1 MEGLPKFGF
10 GCMLAS
16 VAIAGISQEAGV
28 SRKSDET
35 LYDKTIQRLK
45 NNPIIVTIM
54 VLGVVIIAI
63 AQFLNASKP
72 FLPTKQHVTEL
83 QVTIQPYNVVTG
95 YTDSPAI
102 RSLDMGNTSETDAIA
117 KSIIEQVIEVVQ
129 PNSSSGFNAN
139 LEIKGNVLS
148 SDQSLEGGVVVVNSF
163 TQVAA
168 RVKIPD
174 LAKGEDLTQLF
185 SDPATFDEQCNCIYL
200 ELYAP
205 KAGFENL
212 AVKIHRDGDAF
223 SFDSSSQVTKKALRF
238 TVVTVSILIEYPK
251 GEGAD
256 AAKLSAFEAGLN
268 NGLRQNISGIES
280 LRLSPYQSLSDLR
293 AVIDPLIPSISPGE
307 GKGNVLE
314 QYRVDFIITVNFVL
328 K

>member
-1 MEGLPKFGF
+1 MGK
-10 GCMLAS
+10 
-16 VAIAGISQEAGV
+16 
-28 SRKSDET
+28 KSDET

-54 VLGVVIIAI
+54 VLGMVIIAI
-63 AQFLNASKP
+63 TQFLNASKP
-72 FLPTKQHVTEL
+72 FLPAKQHITEL

-95 YTDSPAI
+95 YTDSPTI
-102 RSLDMGNTSETDAIA
+102 RSLEMGNTLETDAIA

-139 LEIKGNVLS
+139 LVIKGNVLS
-148 SDQSLEGGVVVVNSF
+148 SDQPLEGGVVVVNNF

-174 LAKGEDLTQLF
+174 LSKGEDLTQEF

-205 KAGFENL
+205 KAGFEN
-212 AVKIHRDGDAF
+212 ATIKIHQGQNGL
-223 SFDSSSQVTKKALRF
+223 SFDSSSQVNDKTISF

-251 GEGAD
+251 GEGSD
-256 AAKLSAFEAGLN
+256 AAKLDTFNASLN
-268 NGLRQNISGIES
+268 NSLKQNISEIKS
-280 LRLSPYQSLSDLR
+280 LQLSPYQSLSDLR